1 MILVNPNRVRGG
13 TFDYEKNFESVVT
26 TRCKTVEEC
35 LKKDAITE
43 RAWAWSKRLNI
54 FGRII
59 FLILLLGG
67 IIFFT
72 FTGPKSFSRFIAF
85 FTIYLSVLILE
96 FIVYHIAVVSLQAF
110 ATTTYRL
117 GVLANLKEMDSRE
130 KEATKAIK
138 KNDKES
144 VKYEYKKEE

>member
-1 MILVNPNRVRGG
+1 M
-13 TFDYEKNFESVVT
+13 KKMFESVIT
-26 TRCKTVEEC
+26 THCKTVEEC

-59 FLILLLGG
+59 FVILLLGG

-72 FTGPKSFSRFIAF
+72 FTGPKSFSRFTAF

-96 FIVYHIAVVSLQAF
+96 FIVYHVAVVALQSF
-110 ATTTYRL
+110 AATTYRL
-117 GVLANLKEMDSRE
+117 GVMANLKEMESRE
-130 KEATKAIK
+130 KEASRVMNQTEKG
-138 KNDKES
+138 S
-144 VKYEYKKEE
+144 VKYKFKKEEE